1 MAVSRE
7 MHFCISV
14 KSTSGV
20 GYCNRLLKTTAARGS
35 AAANGAKFNG
45 SATVGA
51 SFIYKAFDRCEIALQ
66 NPCVIYGY
74 ARVSTSQQDHA
85 AQVAQL
91 NAAGAAKVYAEK
103 VSGAKT
109 DRSQLERA
117 IAALDAGDVLLVT
130 RIDRLARS
138 ARDLLNIIDEVQKR
152 GALFR
157 SLAEPWA
164 NTADAVSKMTL
175 TILGAVAE
183 LERNFIL
190 VRTARGIEQARLNGV
205 CLGRKPK
212 LTPEQVIFAIR
223 MNQEEKMGFRKI
235 GRLLNVNA
243 STISRAIRDLVST
256 EKGR

>member
-1 MAVSRE
+1 MLSRHALDVAE
-7 MHFCISV
+7 
-14 KSTSGV
+14 
-20 GYCNRLLKTTAARGS
+20 
-35 AAANGAKFNG
+35 FNG
-45 SATVGA
+45 FATVDA
-51 SFIYKAFDRCEIALQ
+51 SFVCKAFDRCEIALQ
-66 NPCVIYGY
+66 NCRVIYGY

-91 NAAGAAKVYAEK
+91 EAAGAAKVFAEK

-109 DRSQLERA
+109 DRCQLERA

-138 ARDLLNIIDEVQKR
+138 ARDLLNIIHDVQGR
-152 GALFR
+152 GASFR

-164 NTADAVSKMTL
+164 NTADAVGKMTL

-205 CLGRKPK
+205 SLGRKPK
-212 LTPEQVIFAIR
+212 LTAEQVAFAVR
-223 MNQEEKMGFRKI
+223 MNQEEGTGLREI
-235 GRLLNVNA
+235 GRLLNADA
-243 STISRAIRDLVST
+243 STVSRAICRCKLI
-256 EKGR
+256 KGAK

>member
-1 MAVSRE
+1 M
-7 MHFCISV
+7 
-14 KSTSGV
+14 KSTFEISEEDFRKRHALFV
-20 GYCNRLLKTTAARGS
+20 CN
-35 AAANGAKFNG
+35 
-45 SATVGA
+45 V
-51 SFIYKAFDRCEIALQ
+51 FDRCGIALQ
-66 NPCVIYGY
+66 NRSVIYGY

-138 ARDLLNIIDEVQKR
+138 ARDLLNILHEVQSR
-152 GALFR
+152 GASFR

-164 NTADAVSKMTL
+164 NTADAVGKMTL

-205 CLGRKPK
+205 RLGRKPK
-212 LTPEQVIFAIR
+212 LTAEQVAYAIH
-223 MNQEEKMGFRKI
+223 MNREEGKGLREI
-235 GRLLNVNA
+235 GRLLKADA
-243 STISRAIRDLVST
+243 STVSRAIRRFELM
-256 EKGR
+256 ERGQ